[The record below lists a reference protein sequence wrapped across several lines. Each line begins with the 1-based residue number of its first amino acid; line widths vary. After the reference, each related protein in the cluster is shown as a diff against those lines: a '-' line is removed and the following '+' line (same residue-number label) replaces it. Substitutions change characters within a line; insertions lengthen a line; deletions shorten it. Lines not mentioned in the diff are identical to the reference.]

1 MYQGLDECPTPA
13 DDQKE
18 ASAVVSAMKQWV
30 EDVDSTDCPD
40 MMSYLLEHRY
50 CEVSLSF
57 KLLKNRDRAVA
68 DVLVKAKAEVNFD
81 VYVGHINLTECWAAE
96 NYGDGDYEEIECCE
110 ESVSV
115 RSLKGCDGEHALSE
129 VEIDKKSFVPK
140 NFFETIDPDQKE
152 FEEATGNEGAS
163 VDKQYNWTA
172 LLIWPKRK
180 RAAVIGISNMV
191 ELFKQ
196 DVHANKKGLDN
207 IARDIIRE
215 MHNKNP
221 SVESCLLFLHSL
233 QLMPDTKLIIEML
246 DILAGNKECYRYNNV
261 VGNSSF
267 CSLMLSIAS
276 KHGWDILRSP
286 LQTMF
291 AKCSSDNVEK
301 YCTFLNKMIVSRK
314 PDEEKDLYKDLLSV
328 TVKVLVDE
336 EDATPTSSAV
346 KLSWYYRG
354 YQPPIIYRSKG
365 FVSQLFGLLTAAE
378 SNDLFASTVSA
389 LCAKPVRYPVLE
401 TLGPA
406 IVDFYK
412 SAEVEK
418 DGPLQVVLT
427 YCISQLEVSLRNV
440 AAPTTNT
447 KKVKFT
453 CSCKD
458 CVELKQFLKHPTE
471 VQHHFKVNKG
481 RRQHLRQQLHGS
493 RADAAHTTDKSEDS
507 HTLVVTKN
515 NASYERKLKKQQRK
529 QALLASLH
537 SLSPVVDVS
546 SENEPPTKKQKGSY

>member
-1 MYQGLDECPTPA
+1 
-13 DDQKE
+13 
-18 ASAVVSAMKQWV
+18 
-30 EDVDSTDCPD
+30 

-50 CEVSLSF
+50 CEVSLSLSF

-81 VYVGHINLTECWAAE
+81 VYIGHINLTECWAAE
-96 NYGDGDYEEIECCE
+96 NYGDGDYEETECCE

-140 NFFETIDPDQKE
+140 NFFETIVPDQKE
-152 FEEATGNEGAS
+152 FEEAIGNEGAS

-172 LLIWPKRK
+172 LLMWPTRR
-180 RAAVIGISNMV
+180 RAAVIGIGNMV

-196 DVHANKKGLDN
+196 DVHANKKVLDN
-207 IARDIIRE
+207 VARDIIRE
-215 MHNKNP
+215 MHNKDP

-233 QLMPDTKLIIEML
+233 QVMPDTKLIAEML

-261 VGNSSF
+261 IGYSSF
-267 CSLMLSIAS
+267 SSLVLSIAS
-276 KHGWDILRSP
+276 KHGWNILKSS
-286 LQTMF
+286 LQTIF
-291 AKCSSDNVEK
+291 AKCSSDNVKK
-301 YCTFLNKMIVSRK
+301 YCTFLNRMTASREL
-314 PDEEKDLYKDLLSV
+314 DEEKDLYKNLLSI
-328 TVKVLVDE
+328 TVKVVADE
-336 EDATPTSSAV
+336 EDPTPNSSAL

-354 YQPPIIYRSKG
+354 YQPPIVYRSKE
-365 FVSQLFGLLTAAE
+365 FVNQLFGLLTAAE
-378 SNDLFASTVSA
+378 SSDLFASTVSA

-406 IVDFYK
+406 TIDFYK
-412 SAEVEK
+412 STKVEK

-427 YCISQLEVSLRNV
+427 YCISQLEASLHKVV

-458 CVELKQFLKHPTE
+458 CVGLKRFLKHPTE
-471 VQHHFKVNKG
+471 VQHQFKVSKG

-493 RADAAHTTDKSEDS
+493 RADATYVTDKPEDS

-515 NASYERKLKKQQRK
+515 NASYERKLKKHQSR
-529 QALLASLH
+529 QALLASLR
-537 SLSPVVDVS
+537 SLLPVADVS
-546 SENEPPTKKQKGSY
+546 LENKPPTKKQKSTSEDVPVSSSHS